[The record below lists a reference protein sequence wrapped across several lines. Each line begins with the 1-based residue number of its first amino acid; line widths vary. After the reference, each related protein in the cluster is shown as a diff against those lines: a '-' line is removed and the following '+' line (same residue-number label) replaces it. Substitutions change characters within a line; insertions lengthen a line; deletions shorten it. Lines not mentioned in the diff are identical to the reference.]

1 MISSSCSVSTGGLL
15 AMSTIHLVLTESS
28 VSNDCSWGYD
38 LHVDEPMHEERVY
51 AFGPFLADPLARTL
65 HRNGEPVDLSPK
77 SFDVLMVLI
86 RHRGDVVDKETL
98 LRLVWNDRI

>member
-15 AMSTIHLVLTESS
+15 AMSTTHLVLIGPA

-38 LHVDEPMHEERVY
+38 LDVDEPIHEERVY
-51 AFGPFLADPLARTL
+51 AFGPFLADPVARTL
-65 HRNGEPVDLSPK
+65 HRDGEPVVLSPK

-86 RHRGDVVDKETL
+86 RHRGDVRSEERRVG
-98 LRLVWNDRI
+98 